1 MNAKEILII
10 FLLLSIFI
18 FSACTGNPFSDNE
31 ISPGTRRITG
41 KVEAGN
47 NQSPEGVYVWLEGFD
62 IGTFTD
68 QDGEFEITL
77 PSAAQNSGGAAGILD
92 LYYYLANYKLTTTEL
107 TVRNGEFIF
116 ANGEINNEG
125 ELHRPIFMPR
135 ILDISTVLTPST
147 AKADT
152 GIFMKVEVVLA
163 SDTDSVNVFYP
174 RETFNGPNK
183 LIAPLFVKNI
193 ETGTAFHVEAILAGI
208 NKEDLI
214 TIVRGRPFVRTM
226 LVIMN
231 KGVLSEG
238 QYEIT
243 PYLRVSQPDVP
254 AELLNNL
261 IEDIDSFGLDY
272 LNVPFLRTPGVL
284 SVMKGGGG
292 RAAINVVKLNQ

>member
-1 MNAKEILII
+1 MKAKKILII
-10 FLLLSIFI
+10 FLLLSTFI
-18 FSACTGNPFSDNE
+18 FSACTGNPFSDDE

-41 KVEAGN
+41 KVEVSN
-47 NQSPEGVYVWLEGFD
+47 DQSPEGVYVWLQGFD

-68 QDGEFEITL
+68 QDGNFEIIL
-77 PSAAQNSGGAAGILD
+77 PSSAQNSGGGAGILN
-92 LYYYLANYKLTTTEL
+92 LYYYLANYKLVKTEL

-147 AKADT
+147 AHADT
-152 GIFMKVEVVLA
+152 SIFMKVEVVL
-163 SDTDSVNVFYP
+163 SSETDSVNVFYP
-174 RETFNGPNK
+174 RETFKGPNK
-183 LIAPLFVKNI
+183 LIAPLFVKNL
-193 ETGTAFHVEAILAGI
+193 ETETAIYVEATLVGI
-208 NKEDLI
+208 NQEDLI
-214 TIVRGRPFVRTM
+214 TIERGRPFVRTM
-226 LVIMN
+226 LLSMD

-238 QYEIT
+238 QYEII
-243 PYLRVSQPDVP
+243 PYLRVSQPEVP

-272 LNVPFLRTPGVL
+272 LNVPFFRTSGVL

-292 RAAINVVKLNQ
+292 EGGN

>member
-1 MNAKEILII
+1 MKAKEALII
-10 FLLLSIFI
+10 FFLLSIFV

-31 ISPGTRRITG
+31 ISQGMRRITG
-41 KVEAGN
+41 KVEVSDN
-47 NQSPEGVYVWLEGFD
+47 SHSPEGVYVWLEGFD

-77 PSAAQNSGGAAGILD
+77 PSAAQNSGVAAGIVN
-92 LYYYLANYKLTTTEL
+92 LYYYLANYKLAKTEL
-107 TVRNGEFIF
+107 AVRNGEFIF
-116 ANGEINNEG
+116 ATGEINNEG
-125 ELHRPIFMPR
+125 ELHRPKFIPR

-152 GIFMKVEVVLA
+152 GIFMKVEVVL
-163 SDTDSVNVFYP
+163 SSETDSVNVFYP

-183 LIAPLFVKNI
+183 LIAPLFVKNLQ
-193 ETGTAFHVEAILAGI
+193 TGTAFYVEATLVGI

-214 TIVRGRPFVRTM
+214 TIERGRPFVRTM
-226 LVIMN
+226 LLSMD

-238 QYEIT
+238 QYEII

-272 LNVPFLRTPGVL
+272 LNVPFFRTSGVL

-292 RAAINVVKLNQ
+292 EGGN

>member
-1 MNAKEILII
+1 MKAKEILIN

-31 ISPGTRRITG
+31 ISPGNRQISG
-41 KVEAGN
+41 KVEVSD
-47 NQSPEGVYVWLEGFD
+47 NQNPEGVYVWLEGFD
-62 IGTFTD
+62 IGTFTE
-68 QDGEFEITL
+68 QDGEFEIIL
-77 PSAAQNSGGAAGILD
+77 PSSAQNSGGATGILN
-92 LYYYLANYKLTTTEL
+92 LYYYLANYKLAKTEL

-163 SDTDSVNVFYP
+163 SETDSVNVFYP

-183 LIAPLFVKNI
+183 LIAPLFVKNLQ
-193 ETGTAFHVEAILAGI
+193 TGTAFYVEATLVGI
-208 NKEDLI
+208 NKEDFI
-214 TIVRGRPFVRTM
+214 TIERGRPFVRTM
-226 LVIMN
+226 LLSMD

-238 QYEIT
+238 QYEII

-261 IEDIDSFGLDY
+261 IGDIDSFSLDY
-272 LNVPFLRTPGVL
+272 LNVPFFRTSGVL
-284 SVMKGGGG
+284 SVMRGGGG
-292 RAAINVVKLNQ
+292 EGGN

>member
-1 MNAKEILII
+1 MKAKGILII
-10 FLLLSIFI
+10 FFLLSIFV
-18 FSACTGNPFSDNE
+18 FSACTGNPFSDDE
-31 ISPGTRRITG
+31 ISTGNRQISG
-41 KVEAGN
+41 KVEVSGN
-47 NQSPEGVYVWLEGFD
+47 QNPEGVYVWLEGFD

-116 ANGEINNEG
+116 ANGEVNNEG
-125 ELHRPIFMPR
+125 ELHRPKFIPR
-135 ILDISTVLTPST
+135 ILDISTMLTPST
-147 AKADT
+147 ANADIS
-152 GIFMKVEVVLA
+152 IFMKVEIVLS

-183 LIAPLFVKNI
+183 LIAPLFVKNLQ
-193 ETGTAFHVEAILAGI
+193 TGTAFHVETTLVGI

-214 TIVRGRPFVRTM
+214 TIERGRPFVRTM
-226 LVIMN
+226 ILSMD

-238 QYEIT
+238 QYEII

-292 RAAINVVKLNQ
+292 EDGN